1 MNQYAVPGQPSM
13 LLVVDTLTVLICYS
27 CSLDAPIE
35 LRSIHSVSAPY
46 NIYRA
51 CLKPEQD
58 LQP

>member
-1 MNQYAVPGQPSM
+1 M